1 MTGRRRFRR
10 RRRPRPLP
18 VSGAEPWPPVQALLR
33 PPVQALLRPPV
44 LAALSVLAAVP
55 AFADDPWRVL
65 DDFRRSLEEQ
75 APLSAGFV
83 QTHVPYGFDPEDG
96 DTERGEL
103 AIGLPRCLRW
113 DYSPPFETSFL
124 LCDRTV
130 HQWNPGESVGQ
141 RHELSAQP
149 APGLDFFLLTTDDL
163 RSRYEA
169 ELDPAPGDSLRLVL
183 RPLEPS
189 EDVALVHIVIDRQG
203 KRLREL
209 TYHDAQRNENRFV
222 IGDYRRGAAPGRFE
236 PPSGIEWE
244 EP

>member
-1 MTGRRRFRR
+1 MRPAIHWV
-10 RRRPRPLP
+10 RRPPDWVRRP
-18 VSGAEPWPPVQALLR
+18 SGRHPDWVRR
-33 PPVQALLRPPV
+33 PSGRHSGHRAHAI
-44 LAALSVLAAVP
+44 LAAFCLLAAFP
-55 AFADDPWRVL
+55 AFADDPWTVL
-65 DDFRRSLEEQ
+65 DDFRRSLEAQ

-96 DTERGEL
+96 DMERGDL

-113 DYSPPFETSFL
+113 DYSPPFETAFL

-130 HQWNPGESVGQ
+130 HHWNPGEPVGQ
-141 RHELSAQP
+141 RYDLSEQP

-163 RSRYEA
+163 RGRYEA
-169 ELDPAPGDSLRLVL
+169 ELDEASGDGLRLVL

-189 EDVALVHIVIDRQG
+189 EEVSLVQIVIDPEEQ
-203 KRLREL
+203 RLREL
-209 TYHDAQRNENRFV
+209 TYYDAQRNENRFI

-236 PPSGIEWE
+236 PPTEIEWE